1 MEAMPQTKASG
12 QDADRSGKQEHIPD
26 KDVESTVDSDNGL
39 STISPIVRQYSP
51 TAPDLPRRIHILG
64 LGSIGKL
71 VAHSLR
77 GIPNPPPITLIF
89 HRPKL
94 LTAWKNSRQKIT
106 IQDEGGFKT
115 SRGGFD
121 VELMPEVRRQHG
133 VELEKDEWQLSDIPG
148 VRPHEAAQ
156 ILQELR
162 HEQQQ
167 QQQQE
172 SPETDK
178 STTLPPATPYR
189 RPEKNA
195 YPTSTTP
202 IHNLIV
208 AMKAPHTVAAIS
220 AIKHRLLP
228 TSTICFLQNGMGVL
242 DDVSTYCF
250 PDPHTRPIYVQGVI
264 THGVNV
270 PPEVAVR
277 DPFFAVHAG
286 HGTIAL
292 GVMPKGGISRSI
304 NRAKSGEDE
313 AAENNSRSDLWAP
326 SARYLLRTLTRTPVL
341 CAVGFTPTELLQYQ
355 LEKLAI
361 NSIINPL
368 TSLLDAR
375 NGALLHNF
383 ALTRTMRLM
392 LAETSLVIRS
402 LPELAALPNAQ
413 NRFSATRLEQMV
425 VSVAERTKENVS
437 SMLADVRAG
446 RRTEVEW
453 INGYVVR
460 RGEEVGVKAVVNYAM
475 MQAVIGKQMM
485 VWREVEGAVPMMGEN
500 LAGD

>member
-1 MEAMPQTKASG
+1 MEATLQTRAAG
-12 QDADRSGKQEHIPD
+12 QDADRRGEE
-26 KDVESTVDSDNGL
+26 DVRPTDDSDE
-39 STISPIVRQYSP
+39 SPSSISPIVRQYSP

-64 LGSIGKL
+64 TGSIGKL

-77 GIPNPPPITLIF
+77 GIANPPPVTLMF

-94 LTAWKNSRQKIT
+94 LTAWKNSIQKLT

-133 VELEKDEWQLSDIPG
+133 VEVEKDEWQLSDVPG

-156 ILQELR
+156 VLQELR
-162 HEQQQ
+162 REEQL
-167 QQQQE
+167 QQE
-172 SPETDK
+172 QSQPETSK
-178 STTLPPATPYR
+178 RTTPPPTVPYR

-195 YPTSTTP
+195 YPPSNGP

-228 TSTICFLQNGMGVL
+228 TSTICFLQNGMGVP
-242 DDVSTYCF
+242 DDVSTHCF
-250 PDPHTRPIYVQGVI
+250 PDPHTRPTYVQGII

-292 GVMPKGGISRSI
+292 GVMPKVGISSPSTTVM
-304 NRAKSGEDE
+304 KSGEDE
-313 AAENNSRSDLWAP
+313 AAAKDSRSDLWAP

-341 CAVGFTPTELLQYQ
+341 CAVGFTPTELLQHQ
-355 LEKLAI
+355 LEKLAV
-361 NSIINPL
+361 NSILNPL

-402 LPELAALPNAQ
+402 LPELAGLPHAQ
-413 NRFSATRLEQMV
+413 TRFSAARLEQLV
-425 VSVAERTKENVS
+425 VSVAERTRGNVS

-446 RRTEVEW
+446 RRTEIEW

-485 VWREVEGAVPMMGEN
+485 VWREVEGAVPVVDERLGR
-500 LAGD
+500 D